1 MNKQEVIKTGDRVIT
16 RGVVVRNFE
25 GYGGC
30 QFSEVETDKG
40 AIITCATEH
49 LEPDEPQK
57 VKVSQVAV
65 DYYEQYKDELSGFDE
80 WFSGL
85 YSYEFENDFDKAEE
99 LQTWLYDNDDK
110 TNRQREFALA
120 TLIVNGLDAVEVEQ
134 EKLYTVEIPDP
145 NIDEY
150 SIVLGRKEGKVCIR
164 QSMSKTWKMSCS
176 NQLTEAEIKQDFEWA
191 WQFAK
196 EVE

>member
-1 MNKQEVIKTGDRVIT
+1 MNKQEAIKTGDRVIT

-40 AIITCATEH
+40 ATITCATEH

-65 DYYEQYKDELSGFDE
+65 DYYEQYKDKLSGFDE
-80 WFSGL
+80 WFCDF
-85 YSYEFENDFDKAEE
+85 YSSDFENDFDKAEE
-99 LQTWLYDNDDK
+99 LQIWLYDNDDK
-110 TNRQREFALA
+110 TNCQRELALA

-134 EKLYTVEIPDP
+134 EKKYKVKIANNGSQPLTFKKLGPKIFFV
-145 NIDEY
+145 DEKCDE
-150 SIVLGRKEGKVCIR
+150 SF
-164 QSMSKTWKMSCS
+164 T
-176 NQLTEAEIKQDFEWA
+176 KQELEQAGFGWVFDCDGA
-191 WQFAK
+191 
-196 EVE
+196 EVEEVE